1 MSDDFPPETS
11 RYPSHISGEY
21 HYAHEDLLQ
30 KNRTEQQLMFP
41 PTHTHI
47 YIHLHIFVPTTMQ
60 SGEYDHAH
68 TYMCFHQQLAHHDIM
83 RMVQGHHP
91 QILNMFGGIQSAE
104 LDRLAVLNRISNFH
118 GGFHSHG
125 GYPNSWMFIREETIK
140 MDDLGGFHQ
149 WGL

>member
-1 MSDDFPPETS
+1 MIFRLKQTDILAILVESITMHMKIFYKKT
-11 RYPSHISGEY
+11 
-21 HYAHEDLLQ
+21 
-30 KNRTEQQLMFP
+30 KQQQMFP

-47 YIHLHIFVPTTMQ
+47 YIICIDICIYIYLHPHIFVPTTMQ

-68 TYMCFHQQLAHHDIM
+68 TYICFHQQLAHHDIM

-104 LDRLAVLNRISNFH
+104 LDRIAVLDRIGNFH

-125 GYPNSWMFIREETIK
+125 GYPNSWMVYKGRNY
-140 MDDLGGFHQ
+140 
-149 WGL
+149 

>member
-1 MSDDFPPETS
+1 
-11 RYPSHISGEY
+11 
-21 HYAHEDLLQ
+21 
-30 KNRTEQQLMFP
+30 
-41 PTHTHI
+41 
-47 YIHLHIFVPTTMQ
+47 MQ

-149 WGL
+149 WGLIGEIPLK